1 MGILISFEGTDGCG
15 KSTQIRFLADYLT
28 EKGYQVVVS
37 REPGGSRIG
46 ENIRNILLSDENS
59 EMDSLCELFLYEAAR
74 AQHMAE
80 IVEPALKENKIVI
93 LDRFV
98 DSSYAYQGAGRQLGE
113 DNVDTINRIAVKN
126 RMPDITF
133 LLEISPKEAFKRKGG
148 RDEHDRIELSGDD
161 FFARVRKGFAS
172 AAEKYPER
180 IVKIDASGT
189 RGVTHNKIKTHIDKL
204 LEDK

>member
-28 EKGYQVVVS
+28 KKGYDVVVS
-37 REPGGSRIG
+37 REPGGSKIG

-80 IVEPALKENKIVI
+80 TVEPALKQNKIVI
-93 LDRFV
+93 LDRFI
-98 DSSYAYQGAGRQLGE
+98 DSSYAYQGAGRELGE
-113 DNVDTINRIAVKN
+113 DNVDTINKIAVKN

-133 LLEISPKEAFKRKGG
+133 LLEISPKEAFLRKGG

-161 FFARVRKGFAS
+161 FFARVRAGFAS

-180 IVKIDASGT
+180 IVKIDASGA
-189 RGVTHNKIKTHIDKL
+189 RGETHDKIKAYVDKL